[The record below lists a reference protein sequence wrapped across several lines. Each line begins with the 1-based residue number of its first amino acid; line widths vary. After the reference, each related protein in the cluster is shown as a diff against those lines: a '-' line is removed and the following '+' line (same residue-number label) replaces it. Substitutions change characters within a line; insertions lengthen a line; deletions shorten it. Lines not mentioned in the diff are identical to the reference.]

1 MSATEGRLEP
11 VEDEEDDFEME
22 EGDDE
27 EGFDPLMSVLTT
39 EEGDTIASILSSI
52 KDSTE
57 KIAAAFDTQNKIL
70 IKMLSALSV
79 DKNAER

>member
-1 MSATEGRLEP
+1 MSATEGRPEP

-39 EEGDTIASILSSI
+39 EEGDTIASILSSM
-52 KDSTE
+52 KDATE